1 MNSKRIIFFLV
12 YLIFGA
18 YLINSVFEFYPIPEI
33 VSNFDKWLIAVGGV
47 MIIIG
52 GFNFLKNPKES
63 INFI

>member
-1 MNSKRIIFFLV
+1 M

-18 YLINSVFEFYPIPEI
+18 YLINSVLEFYPIPEI